1 LLPAQLHMLPRVS
14 SWGSSMF
21 SLIKKVIHDCL
32 TGVDGVT
39 YDPARVYG
47 GMAIL
52 VFLGN
57 SMYAIYLGQPWGAID
72 FGTGFGM
79 VIAGF
84 GTAVFMKSGTEPT
97 GEDPGK

>member
-1 LLPAQLHMLPRVS
+1 
-14 SWGSSMF
+14 MF
-21 SLIKKVIHDCL
+21 SLIKKVIRDCL

-47 GMAIL
+47 ALAIL

-72 FGTGFGM
+72 FGTGFGLVM
-79 VIAGF
+79 AGF
-84 GTAVFMKSGTEPT
+84 GAAVAMKAQTEPT
-97 GEDPGK
+97 YRDPGK